1 MPHTAVSLKRK
12 AVLRCSAWLCG
23 VVLACNT
30 GAQTVSAD
38 VQQALAE
45 PFVVVVNGQAQPTA
59 YAEVLFRERMAK
71 GAASSPAL
79 RDAVRDELIDQALIV
94 QAAQAEGLDRHP
106 LVQAQMTLAGR
117 AALARLWQQKFLSE
131 HPLTDAAVQAE
142 YTQQVANLGTQEL
155 MLSHIIVAD
164 EALAKSLIQRMTQ
177 GEALADLAAQYS
189 NDPDSKAQGGLVGW
203 VPLSQLVPEVAQVA
217 RQMTPRQ
224 LWPKPVST
232 AQGWHVI
239 YLQDRRALVPPEL
252 AKIRPQLLELMA
264 QKLIAQKLQTMRQS
278 ATVR

>member
-1 MPHTAVSLKRK
+1 
-12 AVLRCSAWLCG
+12 

-30 GAQTVSAD
+30 GAQTVAAD

-45 PFVVVVNGQAQPTA
+45 PFVVVNGQAQPTA

-189 NDPDSKAQGGLVGW
+189 SDPDSKAQGGLVGW

>member
-30 GAQTVSAD
+30 GAQTVAAD

-45 PFVVVVNGQAQPTA
+45 PFVVVNGQAQPTA

>member
-30 GAQTVSAD
+30 GAQTVAAD

-45 PFVVVVNGQAQPTA
+45 PFVVVNGQAQPTA

-71 GAASSPAL
+71 GATSSPAL
-79 RDAVRDELIDQALIV
+79 RDAVRDELIDQTLIV